1 VATLGGKMLKI
12 RNYIKNIRMLA
23 IFMLANMLIAFF
35 PCSAPAFDFEK
46 TYKLS
51 DYELSHIRGKY
62 SGLYFSFDF
71 SGYWDTV
78 GSSSATLDYGGNLGD
93 VVVGGI
99 PPDIT
104 SGSDVTLNSGDR
116 AVQIQ
121 AMVGNIS
128 GTQGMIQISQV
139 PGNNNVVTTV
149 MNVQLTVIN
158 VNDAATAAKI
168 FTSLPFLTGL

>member
-1 VATLGGKMLKI
+1 MLKN

-23 IFMLANMLIAFF
+23 ILMLANMLIAFF
-35 PCSAPAFDFEK
+35 SCPASAFDFKK

-51 DYELSHIRGKY
+51 NFELSHIRGKHA
-62 SGLYFSFDF
+62 GLYFSFDF

-93 VVVGGI
+93 VVVGGT
-99 PPDIT
+99 PPDVA
-104 SGSDVTLNSGDR
+104 SGSEVILNSGNP
-116 AVQIQ
+116 AVQIS
-121 AMVGNIS
+121 AMVGSIN
-128 GTQGMIQISQV
+128 GTQGMIQITQV

-158 VNDAATAAKI
+158 VNDAATAAKV
-168 FTSLPFLTGL
+168 FASLPSLTGL

>member
-1 VATLGGKMLKI
+1 MLKI
-12 RNYIKNIRMLA
+12 RNHIKNIRILA
-23 IFMLANMLIAFF
+23 ILMLVNMLIAFF
-35 PCSAPAFDFEK
+35 PCPAPAFDFKK

-51 DYELSHIRGKY
+51 NFELSHIRGKHA
-62 SGLYFSFDF
+62 GLYFSFDF

-78 GSSSATLDYGGNLGD
+78 GSSRATLDYGGNLGD
-93 VVVGGI
+93 VVVGGM

-104 SGSDVTLNSGDR
+104 SGSNAMLSSGNR
-116 AVQIQ
+116 AVRIN
-121 AMVGNIS
+121 AMVGSIN

-158 VNDAATAAKI
+158 VNDAATAAKVFASMPSI
-168 FTSLPFLTGL
+168 TGR

>member
-1 VATLGGKMLKI
+1 MLKI
-12 RNYIKNIRMLA
+12 RNYIKNIKSLA
-23 IFMLANMLIAFF
+23 ILMLANMLIAFS
-35 PCSAPAFDFEK
+35 PCQASAFDFQK

-51 DYELSHIRGKY
+51 NFELNNIRGKHA
-62 SGLYFSFDF
+62 GLYFSFDF

-78 GSSSATLDYGGNLGD
+78 GSSRATLDYGGNLGD
-93 VVVGGI
+93 VVVGGT
-99 PPDIT
+99 PPNVA

-116 AVQIQ
+116 AVRIQ
-121 AMVGNIS
+121 AMVGSIN

-158 VNDAATAAKI
+158 VSDAATAAKV
-168 FTSLPFLTGL
+168 FASLPSLTGL